1 MRQLNIIEVY
11 VQDKPICDDWQM
23 GGAVIG
29 IQDMDAIR
37 SVTPDQRNN
46 GQWGGT
52 GINEAW
58 RFTPNGDPNYSIE
71 WSDDSGNIVGDT
83 ESITVSP
90 KSQLPTEQRL
100 LIQIVIWKRRCFLMK
115 LQLSLTGLITFPIW
129 DQTSNAVKVQEE

>member
-1 MRQLNIIEVY
+1 MLTTNIIEVY

-90 KSQLPTEQRL
+90 EVTTTYRAK
-100 LIQIVIWKRRCFLMK
+100 
-115 LQLSLTGLITFPIW
+115 ITYTNC
-129 DQTSNAVKVQEE
+129 DLEEEVFFDETTVVVNRPYNIPDLGSKPATL